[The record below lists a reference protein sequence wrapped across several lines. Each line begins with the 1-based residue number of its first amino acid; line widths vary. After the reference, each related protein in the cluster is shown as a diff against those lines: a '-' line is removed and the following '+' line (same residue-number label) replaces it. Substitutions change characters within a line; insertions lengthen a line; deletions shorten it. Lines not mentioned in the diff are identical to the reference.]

1 MTIAQSFLAE
11 LKHEANIT
19 RKMLERVPF
28 DRITWQ
34 PHEKSMALLRLTQHI
49 ASLPLWIERIISN
62 DEFNFM
68 NLVYNPPIPQK
79 PQDLIE
85 EYNKSIEKAEAS
97 LLNCSDEDLTKTWTL
112 KRGDTVLF
120 TLPKTVAVRNL
131 ALNHLVHHRGQ
142 LSVYLRLLDAPVP
155 GAYGP
160 SADDIL

>member
-11 LKHEANIT
+11 LKYEANIT

-28 DRITWQ
+28 DRISWK
-34 PHEKSMALLRLTQHI
+34 PHEKSMTLLRMTQHI
-49 ASLPLWIERIISN
+49 ASLPLWIERILSN

-68 NLVYNPPIPQK
+68 NLAYNPPVPQN
-79 PQDLIE
+79 PQDLIN
-85 EYNKSIEKAEAS
+85 EYNASIEQAEKS
-97 LLNCSDEDLTKTWTL
+97 LLACSDEDLMKTWAL
-112 KRGDTVLF
+112 KRGDMTLF

-142 LSVYLRLLDAPVP
+142 LSVYLRLLDIPVP

-160 SADDIL
+160 SADDNF